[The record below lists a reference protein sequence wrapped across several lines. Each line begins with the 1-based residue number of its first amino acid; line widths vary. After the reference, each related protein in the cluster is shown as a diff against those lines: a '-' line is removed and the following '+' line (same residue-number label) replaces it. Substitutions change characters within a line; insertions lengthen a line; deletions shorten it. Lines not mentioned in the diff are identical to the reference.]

1 MAESNKQN
9 RILKYDLLRMIAAFS
24 VVVLHASAQFWY
36 TLDIRSTE
44 WVIANTYDSI
54 FRFGVPVFVMISGAV
69 FLDESYKLGIKRLY
83 THNILRLL
91 VLYIIWQVLYGIL
104 DYSKYDPELVGRKEL
119 LTEVIYGRY
128 HLWFLPMII
137 GIYMLL
143 PLLKEWLAHAR
154 RRTVEY
160 FLLLFLVFQI
170 GSETLRAFTVTDEL
184 HLILDRAKP
193 YMVCGYLG
201 YFIWGYYLKKYGLG
215 PKLRKLV
222 YILVLP
228 SLAVAVL
235 GTRAMSL
242 KLGVPTLTGADSFA
256 FPTFLIA
263 TALFIWEPWGCA
275 GEKTEIHADNENCGN
290 SGENE
295 VYVLSAD
302 RENPEIGKNNDTPGV
317 KLIKELSRDTL
328 GVYILHIGFIEIMEG
343 YGLHSMT
350 VPIGIGIPLL
360 SIVCFVSC
368 SILAAILRRIPFIGK
383 YIA

>member
-1 MAESNKQN
+1 MAERNNQN
-9 RILKYDLLRMIAAFS
+9 RILKYDLLRIIAAFS

-36 TLDIRSTE
+36 TLDIRSAD
-44 WVIANTYDSI
+44 WFIANTYDSV

-69 FLDESYKLGIKRLY
+69 FLDESYKLDIKRLY

-104 DYSKYDPELVGRKEL
+104 DYSKYDPELVGWKEL

-143 PLLKEWLAHAR
+143 PVLKEWLAHAR
-154 RRTVEY
+154 QRMVEY
-160 FLLLFLVFQI
+160 FLILFLVFQI

-184 HLILDRAKP
+184 HLLLDRAKP

-201 YFIWGYYLKKYGLG
+201 YFLWGYYLKKYGIG
-215 PKLRKLV
+215 PKLCKLI

-228 SLAVAVL
+228 SLAVAAL
-235 GTRAMSL
+235 GTRVMSQ

-263 TALFIWEPWGCA
+263 TALFIWEPWRRT
-275 GEKTEIHADNENCGN
+275 GEKQEFPADKEK
-290 SGENE
+290 
-295 VYVLSAD
+295 
-302 RENPEIGKNNDTPGV
+302 PEICKNNDTPGV

-350 VPIGIGIPLL
+350 VPIGLGIPIL
-360 SIVCFVSC
+360 SVVCFVSC
-368 SILAAILRRIPFIGK
+368 SILAAVLRRIPFIGK